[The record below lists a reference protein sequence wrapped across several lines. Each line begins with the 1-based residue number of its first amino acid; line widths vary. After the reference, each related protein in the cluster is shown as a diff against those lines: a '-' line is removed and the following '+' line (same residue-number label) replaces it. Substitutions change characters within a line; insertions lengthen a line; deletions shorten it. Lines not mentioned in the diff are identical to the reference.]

1 MPIMRTIR
9 GRPELRPIGM
19 EDFASMTMT
28 ELIEYE
34 QKLWRWADAAGSTQA
49 IADVMNAIYREVEW
63 RAQDKE
69 WRDAAYPGRRSR
81 IMGKGTD

>member
-19 EDFASMTMT
+19 EDFASMSMT
-28 ELIEYE
+28 ALIEYE
-34 QKLWRWADAAGSTQA
+34 QKLWRWADAVGSTQA